1 MNQYQ
6 DKRKC
11 TKHHVYAVKYLD
23 EKCYTISNG
32 YAESMNY
39 YPEGT
44 IVELVKG
51 TRILIEFEME

>member
-1 MNQYQ
+1 M
-6 DKRKC
+6 K
-11 TKHHVYAVKYLD
+11 KHHIYAVKYLD
-23 EKCYTISNG
+23 GKGYTISNG

-44 IVELVKG
+44 IIEPVKG